1 MRNAQVLC
9 FHPFQ
14 KTRWRLLNQRINL
27 NFAGLK
33 ETFNMERRTRVRF
46 APSPTGPL
54 HMGGVRTALY
64 NYLYAKQKGGD
75 FIIRIEDTDSHRF
88 VPGAEK
94 YIIEALNWCGIHPDE
109 GVDENGNVVE
119 TPSERHPHAPYRQS
133 QRKGIYRK
141 YADQLVGNGYAY
153 YAFDTAE
160 ELESKRNEAEAS
172 GNTFIYNQLTR
183 KELRNSLTLP
193 EDEVKRLL
201 ETTDTWTIRF
211 KMPENTVV
219 KMDDLIRGHIEVNT
233 DTLDDKV
240 LWKRADELPTY
251 HLANIVDDHL
261 MEISEVIRGE
271 EWLPSLPLHY
281 MLYKAFGWEETMP
294 RFAHL
299 SLLLKPDGKGKLS
312 KRDGDRLGFPVFP
325 LKWVNPAGE
334 ESRGYREDGYF
345 PEAFVNLL
353 AMLGWN
359 PGDDRELFT
368 MEGLIESFSLE
379 RVIKSGARFNP
390 EKAKWYNKEY
400 LRMKSDSE
408 LAELFIP
415 VLESHG
421 VKVVDCP
428 ACALTA
434 GAEFAGKG
442 IDFHNHIV
450 TKEYVLDVVSLI
462 KERASFVKDFWDIA
476 ACLFISPAE
485 YGDFGVKA
493 GGPEVQKPADPR
505 RAADPRV
512 KVFDDTLTAPFLAKD
527 VDKFWKSENYGPAFQ
542 TGEHVGR
549 FEGAF
554 TKENVEPYLEEY
566 IREQGWPM
574 GKVMNC
580 IRLALTGASSGL
592 GIADILSFI
601 GKKEFAAR
609 MAFAGERLGQ

>member
-1 MRNAQVLC
+1 
-9 FHPFQ
+9 
-14 KTRWRLLNQRINL
+14 
-27 NFAGLK
+27 
-33 ETFNMERRTRVRF
+33 MERKTRVRF

-64 NYLYAKQKGGD
+64 NYLFAKQNGGD

-94 YIIEALNWCGIHPDE
+94 YIIEALNWCGIRADE

-141 YADQLVGNGYAY
+141 YADQLIENGYAY

-160 ELESKRNEAEAS
+160 ELEAKRAEAEAA
-172 GNTFIYNQLTR
+172 GKTFIYNQETR
-183 KELRNSLTLP
+183 MELRNSLTLP
-193 EDEVKRLL
+193 EDEVKELL
-201 ETTDTWTIRF
+201 ETTDCWTIRF
-211 KMPENTVV
+211 KMPVNTIV

-261 MEISEVIRGE
+261 MEITEVIRGE

-325 LKWVNPAGE
+325 LRWVNAEGE
-334 ESRGYREDGYF
+334 VSHGYREDGYF
-345 PEAFVNLL
+345 PEAFVNML

-359 PGDDRELFT
+359 PGNDQE
-368 MEGLIESFSLE
+368 IFSLDE
-379 RVIKSGARFNP
+379 LIKVFSLDRVIKSGARFNP

-400 LRMKSDSE
+400 LRMKSDDE
-408 LAELFIP
+408 LTDLFIP
-415 VLESHG
+415 VLEEHG
-421 VKVVDCP
+421 INVVDCP
-428 ACALTA
+428 KCALTA
-434 GAEFAGKG
+434 GAQFAGKG
-442 IDFHNHIV
+442 VDFKKHIV
-450 TKEYVLDVVSLI
+450 TKEYVHEVVAFV
-462 KERASFVKDFWDIA
+462 KERASFVKDIWLNA
-476 ACLFISPAE
+476 SCLFVSPVEYEQFGIKSGAAAE
-485 YGDFGVKA
+485 A
-493 GGPEVQKPADPR
+493 AKPADPR
-505 RAADPRV
+505 RAADPRA
-512 KVFDDTLTAPFLAKD
+512 KVFDDSLTAPFLAKD
-527 VDKFWKSENYGPAFQ
+527 ADKFWKPEGYQPAYQ
-542 TGEHVGR
+542 VTEHVCG
-549 FEGAF
+549 FDGAF
-554 TKENVEPYLEEY
+554 TKENIEPCLEDF

-580 IRLALTGASSGL
+580 IRLAITGAASGL

-601 GKKEFAAR
+601 GKEEFRAR
-609 MAFAGERLGQ
+609 MDYAGERLGKE

>member
-1 MRNAQVLC
+1 
-9 FHPFQ
+9 
-14 KTRWRLLNQRINL
+14 
-27 NFAGLK
+27 
-33 ETFNMERRTRVRF
+33 
-46 APSPTGPL
+46 
-54 HMGGVRTALY
+54 MGGVRTALY
-64 NYLYAKQKGGD
+64 NYLYAKQNGGD
-75 FIIRIEDTDSHRF
+75 FIIRIEDTDPHRF

-119 TPSERHPHAPYRQS
+119 VASQKHPHAPYRQS
-133 QRKGIYRK
+133 QRKGIYRS
-141 YADQLVGNGYAY
+141 YADQLIANGYAY

-160 ELESKRNEAEAS
+160 ELEAKRTAAESA
-172 GNTFIYNQLTR
+172 GGTFIYNQKTR
-183 KELRNSLTLP
+183 MELRNSLTLP
-193 EDEVKRLL
+193 EDEVRNLL

-211 KMPENTVV
+211 RMPENVVV

-281 MLYKAFGWEETMP
+281 MLYKAFGWEDTMP

-325 LKWVNPAGE
+325 LKWVNAAGE

-345 PEAFVNLL
+345 PEAFVNML

-368 MEGLIESFSLE
+368 MDELIGAFSLD

-390 EKAKWYNKEY
+390 DKARWYNKEY
-400 LRMKSDSE
+400 LRTKSDE
-408 LAELFIP
+408 EVTGMFIP
-415 VLESHG
+415 MLESHG
-421 VKVVDCP
+421 FNVVDCP

-442 IDFHNHIV
+442 IDFKNHIV
-450 TKEYVLDVVSLI
+450 TREYVAEVVSLVR
-462 KERASFVKDFWDIA
+462 ERATFVKDIWEIA
-476 ACLFISPAE
+476 ACLFLSPAD
-485 YGDFGVKA
+485 YAAFGVKA
-493 GGPEVQKPADPR
+493 GGPEIQKPVDPR

-512 KVFDDTLTAPFLAKD
+512 KVFDDSLTAPFLAKD
-527 VDKFWKSENYGPAFQ
+527 VDKFWKEENFTPAFQ
-542 TGEHVGR
+542 AQEHVCASGC
-549 FEGAF
+549 AF
-554 TKENVEPYLEEY
+554 TKESIEPVLEDY

-601 GKKEFAAR
+601 GSREFASR
-609 MAFAGERLGQ
+609 MAFAAERLGK